1 MNPGVLFDFQARV
14 LSLHGQ
20 VEEGNFNAFVD
31 QLLRLDTDANCPIT
45 IYFSSCGGNLVDMLK
60 VLDIFATLR
69 SPTTAIAMGVNEGA
83 AAILLTATGTR
94 LMLPSSL
101 LCTARLWDLPGPPVG
116 LQASTTETLRSHLHE
131 RLQILKARWPQAIR
145 LVLEAERQPRFIAAR
160 EALALGLIDRIIQK
174 DPISL
179 PAHHPHVR

>member
-1 MNPGVLFDFQARV
+1 MNPSVLFDFEARV
-14 LSLHGQ
+14 LSLHGRID
-20 VEEGNFNAFVD
+20 EGDCNLLVD
-31 QLLRLDTDANCPIT
+31 QLLRLDTDANRPIT

-131 RLQILKARWPQAIR
+131 RLQILKARWKMGI
-145 LVLEAERQPRFIAAR
+145 
-160 EALALGLIDRIIQK
+160 GLFME
-174 DPISL
+174 
-179 PAHHPHVR
+179 